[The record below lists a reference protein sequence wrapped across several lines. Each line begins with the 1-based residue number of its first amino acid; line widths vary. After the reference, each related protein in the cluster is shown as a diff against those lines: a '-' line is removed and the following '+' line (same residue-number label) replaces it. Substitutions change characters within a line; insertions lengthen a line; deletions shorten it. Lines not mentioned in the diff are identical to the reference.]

1 MKTFSKKQAQ
11 DFLFNKRVFVSN
23 QSENIQKIAFA
34 AGYQWGENPT
44 KEVKNLDKPFLFFG
58 RSKKSD
64 KLLIT
69 FTSDINKFNNS
80 SKTEINA
87 SDISDIKV
95 QKTEEDIYAEGYAKG
110 YAAGYRDG
118 EEDNEYDDT
127 YEYED

>member
-23 QSENIQKIAFA
+23 KSENIQKIAIA
-34 AGYQWGENPT
+34 AGYQWGESPT

-87 SDISDIKV
+87 SDITDIKV
-95 QKTEEDIYAEGYAKG
+95 QKTEADIYAEGYA
-110 YAAGYRDG
+110 AGFRDAEEG
-118 EEDNEYDDT
+118 EDYDDT
-127 YEYED
+127 YVD

>member
-1 MKTFSKKQAQ
+1 MRTLSKKQAQ

-23 QSENIQKIAFA
+23 KSENIQKIALA
-34 AGYQWGENPT
+34 AGYQWGESPT

-87 SDISDIKV
+87 SDITDIKV
-95 QKTEEDIYAEGYAKG
+95 QKTEADIYAEGYA
-110 YAAGYRDG
+110 AGFRDAEEG
-118 EEDNEYDDT
+118 EDFDDT
-127 YEYED
+127 YEG

>member
-23 QSENIQKIAFA
+23 KSENIQKIAIA

-87 SDISDIKV
+87 SDITDIKV
-95 QKTEEDIYAEGYAKG
+95 QKTEADIYAEGYA
-110 YAAGYRDG
+110 AGYRDAKEG
-118 EEDNEYDDT
+118 EDFDDT
-127 YEYED
+127 YED

>member
-23 QSENIQKIAFA
+23 KSENIQKIAIA

-87 SDISDIKV
+87 SDITDIKV
-95 QKTEEDIYAEGYAKG
+95 QKTEADIYAEGYA
-110 YAAGYRDG
+110 AGYRDAEEG
-118 EEDNEYDDT
+118 EDFDDT
-127 YEYED
+127 YEG

>member
-1 MKTFSKKQAQ
+1 MRTLSKKQAQ

-23 QSENIQKIAFA
+23 KSENIQKIAFA
-34 AGYQWGENPT
+34 AGYQWGESPT
-44 KEVKNLDKPFLFFG
+44 KDVKNLDKPFLFFG

-87 SDISDIKV
+87 SDITDIKV
-95 QKTEEDIYAEGYAKG
+95 QKTEADIYAEGYA
-110 YAAGYRDG
+110 AGFRDAEEG
-118 EEDNEYDDT
+118 EDFDDT
-127 YEYED
+127 YEG

>member
-23 QSENIQKIAFA
+23 QSEKIQKIAIA
-34 AGYQWGENPT
+34 AGYQWGESPT

-64 KLLIT
+64 KLLIA

-87 SDISDIKV
+87 SDITDIKV
-95 QKTEEDIYAEGYAKG
+95 QKTEADIYAEGYA
-110 YAAGYRDG
+110 AGYRDAEEG
-118 EEDNEYDDT
+118 EDFDDT
-127 YEYED
+127 YYED

>member
-23 QSENIQKIAFA
+23 KSENIQKIAIA
-34 AGYQWGENPT
+34 AGYQWGESPT

-87 SDISDIKV
+87 SDITDIKV
-95 QKTEEDIYAEGYAKG
+95 QKTEADIYAEGYA
-110 YAAGYRDG
+110 AGYRDAEEG
-118 EEDNEYDDT
+118 EDFDDT
-127 YEYED
+127 YED

>member
-23 QSENIQKIAFA
+23 KSENIQKIAIA
-34 AGYQWGENPT
+34 AGYQWGESPT

-87 SDISDIKV
+87 SDITDIKV
-95 QKTEEDIYAEGYAKG
+95 QKTEADIYAEGYA
-110 YAAGYRDG
+110 AGYRDAEEG
-118 EEDNEYDDT
+118 EDFDDT
-127 YEYED
+127 YEG

>member
-23 QSENIQKIAFA
+23 KSENIQKIAIA

-87 SDISDIKV
+87 SDITDIKV
-95 QKTEEDIYAEGYAKG
+95 QKTEADIYAEGYA
-110 YAAGYRDG
+110 AGYRDAEEG
-118 EEDNEYDDT
+118 EDFDDT
-127 YEYED
+127 YED